1 MSVSRLA
8 CPHGCYFLPLKN
20 RSNFGVVPSSGRR
33 LPGIEGLRAA
43 AALSVLVYHSW
54 ALSSPSHRPVDLGPF
69 ASTVPDLAFGVTLFF
84 TLSGFLLYRP
94 FARSILQLRS
104 APSITGYLR
113 NRALR
118 ILPAYWVILLISSIA
133 FETVLVRHGTQLRP
147 GSLSGV
153 GLLRAGTFTQNYSPA
168 ILGSGIGP
176 AWSLAVEAVFY
187 LLLPVLAVGA
197 LALARRGPLRR
208 WPRAAAL
215 IPPTVLLVV
224 GLSGKLADARLIPG
238 AHNQWGNTWHSVVEL
253 SFWGQADLFAF
264 GMGLAVLYVAVEEG
278 IFALPRGYRLL
289 AWATAICGYVL
300 VRELSPPDAQLSYS
314 PANTMMAFVCS
325 LLLGLVVLQTA
336 ERRAP
341 TLLLRVLETRPVIW
355 IGLVSYS
362 VFLWHGPIVRWL
374 AGHHLVLAGRFGFAA
389 NTLFLLA
396 LTLAFSA
403 VTYRFVEEPA
413 LRLKARKRP
422 AEPIPPAQLSAAP

>member
-1 MSVSRLA
+1 
-8 CPHGCYFLPLKN
+8 
-20 RSNFGVVPSSGRR
+20 
-33 LPGIEGLRAA
+33 
-43 AALSVLVYHSW
+43 VYHSW
-54 ALSSPSHRPVDLGPF
+54 ALSSPSHRPVDLGLF
-69 ASTVPDLAFGVTLFF
+69 ASIVPDLAFGVTLFF

-94 FARSILQLRS
+94 FARSILQLRPP
-104 APSITGYLR
+104 PSIAGYLR

-118 ILPAYWVILLISSIA
+118 ILPAYWVILLIASVA
-133 FETVLVRHGTQLRP
+133 LGTVLVRHGTALPP
-147 GSLSGV
+147 GSLSGD

-168 ILGSGIGP
+168 MLGSGIGP

-197 LALARRGPLRR
+197 LALGRLGPLRQ
-208 WPRAAAL
+208 WPRAVAL
-215 IPPTVLLVV
+215 IPPIVLLVV
-224 GLSGKLADARLIPG
+224 GLSGKYAAARLIPG
-238 AHNQWGNTWHSVVEL
+238 THNQWGNTWHSVVEL

-264 GMGLAVLYVAVEEG
+264 GMGLAVLYVVVEEG
-278 IFALPRGYRLL
+278 ILVLPRGHRLL
-289 AWATAICGYVL
+289 AWAAAVCGYVL

-314 PANTMMAFVCS
+314 PSNTMMALVCA

-336 ERRAP
+336 EGRVP
-341 TLLLRVLETRPVIW
+341 TMLLRVLETRPVIW

-374 AGHHLVLAGRFGFAA
+374 AGHDLVLAGRLGFAV

-422 AEPIPPAQLSAAP
+422 SEPIPPAQLSAAP

>member
-1 MSVSRLA
+1 
-8 CPHGCYFLPLKN
+8 
-20 RSNFGVVPSSGRR
+20 
-33 LPGIEGLRAA
+33 
-43 AALSVLVYHSW
+43 
-54 ALSSPSHRPVDLGPF
+54 
-69 ASTVPDLAFGVTLFF
+69 VTLFF

-104 APSITGYLR
+104 RPSIVGYLR

-118 ILPAYWVILLISSIA
+118 ILPAYWVILLVSSLA
-133 FETVLVRHGTQLRP
+133 LETVLVRRGAALPP

-168 ILGSGIGP
+168 MLGSGIGP

-187 LLLPVLAVGA
+187 LLLPVLAVGS
-197 LALARRGPLRR
+197 LVLGRRGPLRR

-215 IPPTVLLVV
+215 LPPIVLLVV
-224 GLSGKLADARLIPG
+224 GLSGKLAAARLIPG
-238 AHNQWGNTWHSVVEL
+238 SHNQWGNTWHSVLEL

-264 GMGLAVLYVAVEEG
+264 GMGLAVLYAAVEEG
-278 IFALPRGYRLL
+278 MFVLPQGHRLV
-289 AWATAICGYVL
+289 AWAAAVCGYVL

-314 PANTMMAFVCS
+314 PSNTMMAFVCA

-374 AGHHLVLAGRFGFAA
+374 AGHDLVLAGRLGFGV
-389 NTLFLLA
+389 NTLFLLG

-413 LRLKARKRP
+413 LRLKARKQP
-422 AEPIPPAQLSAAP
+422 TEPIPPAQLSAAP